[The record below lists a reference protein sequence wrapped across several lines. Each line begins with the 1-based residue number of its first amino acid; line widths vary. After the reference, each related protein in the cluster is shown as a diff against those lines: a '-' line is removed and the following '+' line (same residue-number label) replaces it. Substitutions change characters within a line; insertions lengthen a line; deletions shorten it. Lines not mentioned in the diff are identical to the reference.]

1 MYKRQIYE
9 LNITKNCAASK
20 KTELYFEAMGAKD
33 RPYEEFLRAV
43 ASKQLKQE
51 FREGYV
57 RTFTRENVLHQLAMG
72 NNYLQYEFM
81 ITENGSDYFWMRID
95 AYIFYSPADA
105 SVHMF
110 TYRKNI
116 DEEKRKELENLR
128 KAATD
133 SMTGAYTREA
143 TEQNINWLLA
153 ANPNGSYCFFIIDID
168 NFKQANDLYG
178 HIFGDSC
185 IKQFVQLLKSDCRE
199 QDVVGRIGGDE
210 FVLLCPARQ
219 PEELAESLAA
229 FCDTIREMGY
239 EVSVGVSESTDRQT
253 LNETVNQAETAM
265 RHDKMEFYRN
275 NGGIRQ
281 MRIIDDKLEQLLIKK
296 QDVTRFLQAIAPLY
310 RGVYMVNTKQDTC
323 RYIYVPSYFKTMLEN
338 NHHAFMSSVR
348 EYCRE
353 LVHPEYHDEFAKLLD
368 YSYIEKQIAAHGSLK
383 MTYQIRGGSRVHLKI
398 TMADRSSADAHEL
411 LWIFLD
417 ETQ

>member
-1 MYKRQIYE
+1 MLRSIADGIRKYFPDD
-9 LNITKNCAASK
+9 CA
-20 KTELYFEAMGAKD
+20 Y
-33 RPYEEFLRAV
+33 
-43 ASKQLKQE
+43 
-51 FREGYV
+51 
-57 RTFTRENVLHQLAMG
+57 
-72 NNYLQYEFM
+72 
-81 ITENGSDYFWMRID
+81 
-95 AYIFYSPADA
+95 
-105 SVHMF
+105 
-110 TYRKNI
+110 
-116 DEEKRKELENLR
+116 
-128 KAATD
+128 
-133 SMTGAYTREA
+133 
-143 TEQNINWLLA
+143 
-153 ANPNGSYCFFIIDID
+153 
-168 NFKQANDLYG
+168 
-178 HIFGDSC
+178 
-185 IKQFVQLLKSDCRE
+185 
-199 QDVVGRIGGDE
+199 RIGGDE

-281 MRIIDDKLEQLLIKK
+281 MRIIDDKLEQLRIKK

-323 RYIYVPSYFKTMLEN
+323 RYIYVPPYFKTMLEN

-368 YSYIEKQIAAHGSLK
+368 YSYIEEQIAAHGSLK
-383 MTYQIRGGSRVHLKI
+383 MTYRIRDGSRVHLKI

-417 ETQ
+417 ETQSKKAGEACPQ